1 MRRILTTLVTG
12 ATVIALATPATV
24 SAAAD
29 RDDSTTSSK
38 SSLPAAVAVPANAA
52 PGKTQLRSSIDR
64 AVSTVFESTTS
75 AGQQPGP
82 VTRKGKTTVR
92 AQGGGGKTGMI
103 IGLVSTVVGL
113 AVTVYMVKAMQD
125 NTKELTKDLQ
135 RQR

>member
-38 SSLPAAVAVPANAA
+38 SSLTMAVAAPATVA
-52 PGKTQLRSSIDR
+52 PGKSQLRSSIDR
-64 AVSTVFESTTS
+64 AVSTVLESNNA
-75 AGQQPGP
+75 AGQPGP

>member
-12 ATVIALATPATV
+12 ATVIALATPAAL
-24 SAAAD
+24 SAAED
-29 RDDSTTSSK
+29 RNDSTASSK
-38 SSLPAAVAVPANAA
+38 SSLTTAVAISADAA
-52 PGKTQLRSSIDR
+52 AGKSSIRSSIDR
-64 AVSTVFESTTS
+64 AVSTVFESSTS

-82 VTRKGKTTVR
+82 VTRKGTTKVR

-125 NTKELTKDLQ
+125 STKDLTKDLQ

>member
-38 SSLPAAVAVPANAA
+38 SSLTMAVAAPATAA
-52 PGKTQLRSSIDR
+52 PGKSQLRSSIDR
-64 AVSTVFESTTS
+64 AVSTVLASNDA
-75 AGQQPGP
+75 AGQPGP
-82 VTRKGKTTVR
+82 VTRKDKTTVR